1 MDSFLINNN
10 VFLDANRVFIYSI
23 KIVYLANQI
32 ANNALILQ
40 LVLYQMKVISFYN
53 HLRLSAHVQ
62 LVPIRHQ
69 IKYVKL
75 VI

>member
-53 HLRLSAHVQ
+53 HLRLSPHVQ